1 MERRQTMPLGVV
13 LERREIDHPWQ
24 THRWRPVAVIPGA
37 PAIDAWREL
46 ARGERF
52 VRWHAATLPL
62 ELHRT
67 ETEAYRVNLSGKTP
81 GIFVVLRKV
90 EPDAK
95 TAGNAIAPFLVTAS
109 PYEAEGYLEG
119 EDVVEVTPM
128 SEGLIAWVDA
138 FVQRH
143 HVEEP
148 FVKRKRKRA
157 KGSDGE
163 PQGSG
168 EATGNAVPGT
178 RQRGEH
184 G

>member
-1 MERRQTMPLGVV
+1 MERRLTMPLGVV
-13 LERREIDHPWQ
+13 VERREIDNRWQ
-24 THRWRPVAVIPGA
+24 RWAWKPVGVIPGA
-37 PAIDAWREL
+37 PPIDAWREL

-67 ETEAYRVNLSGKTP
+67 ETEGYRANLSGKVP
-81 GIFVVLRKV
+81 AIYVVLRKIQPS
-90 EPDAK
+90 ERS
-95 TAGNAIAPFLVTAS
+95 AGNDIAPFLVTAS

-128 SEGLIAWVDA
+128 SEGLIAWVQA

-143 HVEEP
+143 HVDEP
-148 FVKRKRKRA
+148 FVKRKHKRA
-157 KGSDGE
+157 KGGDGAK
-163 PQGSG
+163 GS
-168 EATGNAVPGT
+168 ASPV
-178 RQRGEH
+178 RLRGDH

>member
-13 LERREIDHPWQ
+13 VERREIDHPWQ
-24 THRWRPVAVIPGA
+24 QHRWRAVAVIPGA

-46 ARGERF
+46 ARGDRF

-81 GIFVVLRKV
+81 GVFVVLRKV
-90 EPDAK
+90 APTEK
-95 TAGNAIAPFLVTAS
+95 TAGNAIAPFLVTVS

-128 SEGLIAWVDA
+128 PDGLIAWVDA
-138 FVQRH
+138 FVARH

-157 KGSDGE
+157 KGGDGE
-163 PQGSG
+163 AQDS
-168 EATGNAVPGT
+168 AAPGA
-178 RQRGEH
+178 RQRGPH